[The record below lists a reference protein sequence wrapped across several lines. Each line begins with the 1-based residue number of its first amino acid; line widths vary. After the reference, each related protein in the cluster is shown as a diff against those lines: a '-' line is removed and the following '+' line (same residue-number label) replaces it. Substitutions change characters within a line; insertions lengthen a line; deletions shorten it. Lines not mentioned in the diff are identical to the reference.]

1 MLLEPTAFSGLRD
14 KIIFLI
20 SVLSTGFMKK
30 ELISI
35 SRKKSWNLFLENL
48 IVDWIGL
55 EIFLKYLLNALAM
68 YLGLVHVILF
78 SIKAEG
84 TEFEVL
90 YRDISFLIPFQ
101 VSFKSL
107 IFVWKQFA
115 KYDCLLLFSKVD
127 K

>member
-68 YLGLVHVILF
+68 YLGLLHVILF

-90 YRDISFLIPFQ
+90 FRDISFLIPFQ
-101 VSFKSL
+101 VFFKSL
-107 IFVWKQFA
+107 IFVWKQFV
-115 KYDCLLLFSKVD
+115 KYDCLLLFGKVD